1 MAENEINEE
10 EVKTT
15 TDKES
20 VGEEKKEEKAYLDSK
35 IDNLQNK
42 MNSMNLDQ
50 RKKVFVLSCVGVCL
64 FIIIKLV
71 IGVMWNSSKE
81 ADSEKKTSAAVV
93 TDSTDIILNELL
105 SDEEVLNDPVVDSAL
120 NIIMKKR

>member
-15 TDKES
+15 ADKES
-20 VGEEKKEEKAYLDSK
+20 VGEEKQEEKAFLDSK
-35 IDNLQNK
+35 IDSLQDK
-42 MNSMNLDQ
+42 MNNMDLAQ

-64 FIIIKLV
+64 FIVIKLV
-71 IGVMWNSSKE
+71 IGVMWNSSQVE
-81 ADSEKKTSAAVV
+81 EPVKKTPTPVV

-105 SDEEVLNDPVVDSAL
+105 SDEEVLKDPAVDSAL
-120 NIIMKKR
+120 NIIMKK